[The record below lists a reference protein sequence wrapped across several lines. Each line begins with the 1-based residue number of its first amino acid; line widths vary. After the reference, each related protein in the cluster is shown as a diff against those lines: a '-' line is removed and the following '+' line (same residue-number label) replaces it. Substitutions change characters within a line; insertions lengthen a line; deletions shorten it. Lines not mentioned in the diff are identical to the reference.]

1 MRQITVLSAIIGSV
15 LALMAGC
22 TSSSSSSSS
31 SQKEQKAYAPHV
43 NPADFTTTID
53 NEYFPMKPGTTF
65 VYEGGAQRGEMTV
78 TSDTKKVMGVQCVV
92 VDHREWEGGKLIE
105 RTYDWFAQD
114 KKGTVWYFG
123 EDTKEY
129 ENGKVMSTKGSWEAG
144 VDGAKPGIIMPAD
157 PKVGQS
163 YRQEYYPGE
172 AMDMAE
178 VLSLNASVTVPYGSF
193 DRALETREWTPLQP
207 GFSEKKYY
215 VRGVGPLGN
224 PGDQALIDVKH
235 R

>member
-1 MRQITVLSAIIGSV
+1 MRRITLLSAIIGSV
-15 LALMAGC
+15 LVLVGGC
-22 TSSSSSSSS
+22 TSSSH
-31 SQKEQKAYAPHV
+31 KAQKAYAPHIK
-43 NPADFTTTID
+43 PADFTTTID
-53 NEYFPMKPGTTF
+53 NNYFPLKEGTTF

-78 TSDTKKVMGVQCVV
+78 TSNTKKVMGVQCVV
-92 VDHREWEGGKLIE
+92 IEDKEWEDGKLIE

-129 ENGKVMSTKGSWEAG
+129 ENGEVVSTKGSWEAG
-144 VDGAKPGIIMPAD
+144 VDGAKPGIIMPSD

-163 YRQEYYPGE
+163 YYQEYYPGE
-172 AMDMAE
+172 AMDKAR
-178 VLSLNASVTVPYGSF
+178 VLSFDASVRVPHGSF
-193 DRALETREWTPLQP
+193 DEVLETKEWTPLQP

-224 PGDQALIDVKH
+224 PADQALVDVKH
-235 R
+235 S